1 MPRAIAAILEA
12 AIITAITVGLIIITT
27 AAAAAAAVTIIED
40 INIVATAGDL
50 WGEIIRGAFIR
61 EAIDG
66 KVIIIA
72 SLLEVVIG

>member
-1 MPRAIAAILEA
+1 MPRAITAILEA
-12 AIITAITVGLIIITT
+12 AIIAAITVGLIIITT
-27 AAAAAAAVTIIED
+27 AAAAAVTIVED